1 MEERIVNGEVVVTVN
16 TEEEF
21 LAALDHRPE
30 VDGVVIE
37 APPKVGFAMGGYD
50 LSNGSDVTIG

>member
-1 MEERIVNGEVVVTVN
+1 MQERIENGERIVTVQ

-30 VDGVVIE
+30 VDGLVIE
-37 APPKVGFAMGGYD
+37 APPEVGFAMGGDD
-50 LSNGSDVTIG
+50 LADGSE